1 MFPNG
6 AVESH
11 LYGEQCFAP
20 TLQSQPQRHSDEDL
34 TRLNMALSQD
44 KWCSV
49 VEAPVP
55 LGIFFLAF
63 RTVKVLST
71 RPELSLQKD
80 EKDQDLKVFLK

>member
-20 TLQSQPQRHSDEDL
+20 ALQSQPQRYSDEDL

-49 VEAPVP
+49 AEAPVP
-55 LGIFFLAF
+55 LGFFFLAF

-71 RPELSLQKD
+71 RPELSLQKN
-80 EKDQDLKVFLK
+80 EKDRDLKVFLK

>member
-11 LYGEQCFAP
+11 LYGEECFAP
-20 TLQSQPQRHSDEDL
+20 ALQSQPQRYSDEDL